1 MKKTTVIFDLG
12 KVLVEYDW
20 QSYLETFSFDDEVFH
35 IISKAMFLNE
45 DWETGD
51 RGATSEEWLSL
62 FIENAPSY
70 ETEIRKVYRDL
81 GECAYLFPYTLE
93 LVEYFE
99 EKGYRIFFLSN
110 YSEYLYEKTK
120 EKLCFL
126 DAFDGGVFSF
136 HEKCIKPDKSIYM
149 RLLERYN
156 ICPEEA
162 IFFDDREENIRAAE
176 EVGIHG
182 ILFTQETADKILK
195 GELAEVK

>member
-1 MKKTTVIFDLG
+1 MEKTTVIFDLG

-20 QSYLETFSFDDEVFH
+20 QSYLKSFSFDEKVYH
-35 IISKAMFLNE
+35 IIANAMFLNE

-51 RGATSEEWLSL
+51 RGATPEEWLSL

-70 ETEIRKVYRDL
+70 ETEIRKVYSNL
-81 GECAYLFPYTLE
+81 GECAYIFSYTLE
-93 LVEYFE
+93 LLEYFE
-99 EKGYRIFFLSN
+99 EKGYQIFFLSN

-136 HEKCIKPDKSIYM
+136 REKCIKPDKTIYM

-156 ICPEEA
+156 ICPKEA

-182 ILFTQETADKILK
+182 IIFTQETVDKILK